1 MPSITPYGDGYRCQ
15 VYVKGQRDSQTFP
28 TKREAQQWGA
38 RRQQELRTQA
48 APGGRTFAQAAE
60 KYQLEV
66 SAKKA
71 GGKWEELRLATMLE
85 HFGEM
90 RLADI
95 QAPQIAAWRDSRL
108 AGGDGRR
115 AVSGSTVLRESN
127 LLRNVFTVARDEW
140 HWCEHHPFR
149 GVKLPDEAE
158 PRHQRWT
165 WQKIRRVLRYLG
177 HVTGKAPKTVD
188 QQIALA
194 FLLTLS
200 TSLRASECLRIGPK
214 TYNKATRVIT
224 LKAKGR
230 LRSEIP
236 VPRRAVKH
244 CQLAAFTID
253 AADLDVGFRAARDA
267 TLVGDLRFHDGR
279 ASALTW
285 LARRVDVLTL
295 ARISQHSDLRM
306 LQKVY
311 YRESAA
317 EIAARI

>member
-15 VYVKGQRDSQTFP
+15 VYVKGQRDSQTFA

-60 KYQLEV
+60 KYGLEV

-71 GGKWEELRLATMLE
+71 GAKWEQLRLAAMAA
-85 HFGEM
+85 HFGTM
-90 RLADI
+90 RLGEI
-95 QAPQIAAWRDSRL
+95 QAPQIAAWRDARL
-108 AGGDGRR
+108 AGGEGRR
-115 AVSGSTVLRESN
+115 AVAGSTVLRESN

-140 HWCEHHPFR
+140 HWCDHHPFK
-149 GVKLPDEAE
+149 GVKLPEEAE

-165 WQKIRRVLRYLG
+165 WQKIKRVLRRLG
-177 HVTGKAPKTVD
+177 YVSGQAPRTVD

-194 FLLTLS
+194 FLITLS
-200 TSLRASECLRIGPK
+200 TSLRASECLRVGPD
-214 TYNKATRVIT
+214 TFNQATRVIT
-224 LKAKGR
+224 VKAKGK

-244 CQLAAFTID
+244 CRLAAFTID
-253 AADLDVGFRAARDA
+253 AADLDAGFRTARDA
-267 TLVGDLRFHDGR
+267 TLAGDLRFHDGR

-306 LQKVY
+306 LQRVY

>member
-60 KYQLEV
+60 KYSLEV

-71 GGKWEELRLATMLE
+71 GAKWEQLRLAAMAE
-85 HFGEM
+85 HFGSM
-90 RLADI
+90 RLGEI
-95 QAPQIAAWRDSRL
+95 QAPQIAAWRDARL
-108 AGGDGRR
+108 AGGEGRR
-115 AVSGSTVLRESN
+115 AVAGSTVLRESN

-140 HWCEHHPFR
+140 HWCDHHPFK
-149 GVKLPDEAE
+149 GVKLPEEAE

-165 WQKIRRVLRYLG
+165 WQKIKRVLRRLG
-177 HVTGKAPKTVD
+177 HVTGQAPRTVD

-194 FLLTLS
+194 FLITLS
-200 TSLRASECLRIGPK
+200 TSLRASECLRVGPD
-214 TYNKATRVIT
+214 TFNQATRVIT
-224 LKAKGR
+224 VKAKGK

-244 CQLAAFTID
+244 CRLAAFTID
-253 AADLDVGFRAARDA
+253 AADLDAGFREARDA

-306 LQKVY
+306 LQRVY

>member
-15 VYVKGQRDSQTFP
+15 VYVKGQRDSQTFA

-38 RRQQELRTQA
+38 RRQQELRRQA

-60 KYQLEV
+60 KYGLEV

-71 GGKWEELRLATMLE
+71 GAKWEQLRLAAMVE
-85 HFGEM
+85 HFGTM
-90 RLADI
+90 RLGEI
-95 QAPQIAAWRDSRL
+95 QAPQIAAWRDARL
-108 AGGDGRR
+108 AGGEGRR
-115 AVSGSTVLRESN
+115 AVAGSTVLRESN

-140 HWCEHHPFR
+140 HWCDHHPFK
-149 GVKLPDEAE
+149 GVKLPEEAE

-165 WQKIRRVLRYLG
+165 WQKIKRVLRRLG
-177 HVTGKAPKTVD
+177 YVTGQAPRTVD

-194 FLLTLS
+194 FLITLS
-200 TSLRASECLRIGPK
+200 TSLRASECLRVGPD
-214 TYNKATRVIT
+214 TFNQATRVIT
-224 LKAKGR
+224 VKAKGK

-244 CQLAAFTID
+244 CRLAAFTID
-253 AADLDVGFRAARDA
+253 AADLDAGFREARDA

-306 LQKVY
+306 LQRVY

>member
-15 VYVKGQRDSQTFP
+15 VYVKGQRDSQTFA

-60 KYQLEV
+60 KYGLEV

-71 GGKWEELRLATMLE
+71 GAKWEQLRLAAMAE
-85 HFGEM
+85 HFGSM
-90 RLADI
+90 RLGEI
-95 QAPQIAAWRDSRL
+95 QAPQIAAWRDARL

-115 AVSGSTVLRESN
+115 AVAGSTVLRESN

-140 HWCEHHPFR
+140 HWCDHHPFK
-149 GVKLPDEAE
+149 GVKLPEEAE

-165 WQKIRRVLRYLG
+165 WQKIKRVLRRLG
-177 HVTGKAPKTVD
+177 YVTGQAPRTVD

-194 FLLTLS
+194 FLITLS
-200 TSLRASECLRIGPK
+200 TSLRASECLRVGPD
-214 TYNKATRVIT
+214 TFNQATRVIT
-224 LKAKGR
+224 VKAKGK

-244 CQLAAFTID
+244 CRLAAFTID
-253 AADLDVGFRAARDA
+253 AADLDAGFREARDA

-306 LQKVY
+306 LQRVY

>member
-60 KYQLEV
+60 RYQLEV

-71 GGKWEELRLATMLE
+71 GAKWEGLRLAAMVE
-85 HFGEM
+85 YFGAM

-95 QAPQIAAWRDSRL
+95 QAPQIAAWRDARL

-115 AVSGSTVLRESN
+115 AVAGSTVLRESN

-140 HWCEHHPFR
+140 RWCDHSPFR
-149 GVKLPDEAE
+149 GVKLPEEAE

-165 WQKIRRVLRYLG
+165 WQAIRRVLRHLG
-177 HVTGKAPKTVD
+177 YVTGRKPKTVN

-194 FLLTLS
+194 FLITLS
-200 TSLRASECLRIGPK
+200 TSLRASECLRVGPK
-214 TYNKATRVIT
+214 TFNPATRVIT
-224 LKAKGR
+224 VKAKGK

-244 CQLAAFTID
+244 CALAAFTID
-253 AADLDVGFRAARDA
+253 AADLDVGFRDARDA

>member
-60 KYQLEV
+60 KYGLEV
-66 SAKKA
+66 SSKKDGA
-71 GGKWEELRLATMLE
+71 KWEQLRLAAMVA
-85 HFGEM
+85 HFGKM

-95 QAPQIAAWRDSRL
+95 QAPQIAAWRDARL
-108 AGGDGRR
+108 AGGNGRR
-115 AVSGSTVLRESN
+115 AVAGSTVLRESN

-140 HWCEHHPFR
+140 KWADHHPFK
-149 GVKLPDEAE
+149 GVRLPEDAE

-165 WQKIRRVLRYLG
+165 WQAIRRVLRHLG
-177 HVTGKAPKTVD
+177 HETGRKPKTVN

-200 TSLRASECLRIGPK
+200 TSLRASECLRVGP
-214 TYNKATRVIT
+214 TTFDRATRVIAV
-224 LKAKGR
+224 KAKGK

-236 VPRRAVKH
+236 VPRRAVRH
-244 CQLAAFTID
+244 CLLANFTITP
-253 AADLDVGFRAARDA
+253 ADLDVGFRAARDA
-267 TLVGDLRFHDGR
+267 TLAGDLRFHDGR

-285 LARRVDVLTL
+285 LARRVDVMTL

-306 LQKVY
+306 LQQVY

-317 EIAARI
+317 EISARI

>member
-15 VYVKGQRDSQTFP
+15 VYVKGQRDSQTFA

-60 KYQLEV
+60 KYGLEV

-71 GGKWEELRLATMLE
+71 GAKWEQLRLAAMAE
-85 HFGEM
+85 HFGTM
-90 RLADI
+90 RLGEI
-95 QAPQIAAWRDSRL
+95 QAPQIAAWRDARL
-108 AGGDGRR
+108 AGSEGRR
-115 AVSGSTVLRESN
+115 AVAGSTVLRESN

-140 HWCEHHPFR
+140 HWCDHHPFKR
-149 GVKLPDEAE
+149 VKLPEEAE

-165 WQKIRRVLRYLG
+165 WQKIKRVLRRLG
-177 HVTGKAPKTVD
+177 HVTGQAPKTVD

-194 FLLTLS
+194 FLITLS
-200 TSLRASECLRIGPK
+200 TSLRASECLRVGPD
-214 TYNKATRVIT
+214 TFNQATRVIT
-224 LKAKGR
+224 VKAKGK

-244 CQLAAFTID
+244 CRLAAFTID
-253 AADLDVGFRAARDA
+253 AADLDAGFREARDA

-306 LQKVY
+306 LQRVY

>member
-15 VYVKGQRDSQTFP
+15 VYVKGQRDSQTFA

-60 KYQLEV
+60 KYGLEV

-71 GGKWEELRLATMLE
+71 GAKWEQLRLAAMAE
-85 HFGEM
+85 HFGSM
-90 RLADI
+90 RLGEI
-95 QAPQIAAWRDSRL
+95 QAPQIAAWRDARL
-108 AGGDGRR
+108 AGSEGRR
-115 AVSGSTVLRESN
+115 AVAGSTVLRESN

-140 HWCEHHPFR
+140 HWCDHSPFR
-149 GVKLPDEAE
+149 GVKLPEEAE

-165 WQKIRRVLRYLG
+165 WQKIKRVLRRLG
-177 HVTGKAPKTVD
+177 HVTGQAPRTVD

-194 FLLTLS
+194 FLITLS
-200 TSLRASECLRIGPK
+200 TSLRASECLRVGPD
-214 TYNKATRVIT
+214 TFNQATRVIT
-224 LKAKGR
+224 VKAKGK

-244 CQLAAFTID
+244 CRLAAFTID
-253 AADLDVGFRAARDA
+253 AADLDAGFREARDA

-306 LQKVY
+306 LQRVY

>member
-1 MPSITPYGDGYRCQ
+1 MAYIRQVKGGYRVECQ
-15 VYVKGQRDSQTFP
+15 RNGQRKSKTFE
-28 TKREAQQWGA
+28 TRREAADWG
-38 RRQQELRTQA
+38 RRTDLQLLDQA
-48 APGGRTFAQAAE
+48 SPTGRTFAQAAE
-60 KYQLEV
+60 RYLAEV
-66 SAKKA
+66 SPKKN
-71 GGKWEELRLATMLE
+71 GTKWEGFRLAKMVE
-85 HFGEM
+85 HFGDK
-90 RLADI
+90 RLVDI
-95 QAPQIAAWRDSRL
+95 KAPQIAAWRDWRL
-108 AGGDGRR
+108 AGDSEHK
-115 AVSGSTVLRESN
+115 AVSGSTVLREGN
-127 LLRNVFTVARDEW
+127 LLRNVFTLARDEW
-140 HWCEHHPFR
+140 QWIDHSPFK

-177 HVTGKAPKTVD
+177 HVTGQAPATVD

-194 FLLTLS
+194 FLITLS
-200 TSLRASECLRIGPK
+200 TSLRASECLRVGPK
-214 TYNKATRVIT
+214 TFNLATRVIT
-224 LKAKGR
+224 VKAKGK

-244 CQLAAFTID
+244 CRLAAFTID
-253 AADLDVGFRAARDA
+253 AADLDVGFRDARDA

>member
-60 KYQLEV
+60 KYGLEV

-71 GGKWEELRLATMLE
+71 GAKWEQLRLAAMAA
-85 HFGEM
+85 HFGSR
-90 RLADI
+90 RLGEI
-95 QAPQIAAWRDSRL
+95 QAPQIAAWRDARL

-115 AVSGSTVLRESN
+115 AVAGSTVLRESN

-140 HWCEHHPFR
+140 HWCDHHPFK
-149 GVKLPDEAE
+149 GVKLPEEAE

-165 WQKIRRVLRYLG
+165 WQKIKRVLRRLG
-177 HVTGKAPKTVD
+177 HVTGQAPRTVD

-194 FLLTLS
+194 FLITLS
-200 TSLRASECLRIGPK
+200 TSLRASECLRVGPD
-214 TYNKATRVIT
+214 TFSQAARVIT
-224 LKAKGR
+224 VKAKGK

-244 CQLAAFTID
+244 CRLAAFTID
-253 AADLDVGFRAARDA
+253 AADLDAGFREARDA
-267 TLVGDLRFHDGR
+267 TLAGDLRFHDGR

-306 LQKVY
+306 LQRVY